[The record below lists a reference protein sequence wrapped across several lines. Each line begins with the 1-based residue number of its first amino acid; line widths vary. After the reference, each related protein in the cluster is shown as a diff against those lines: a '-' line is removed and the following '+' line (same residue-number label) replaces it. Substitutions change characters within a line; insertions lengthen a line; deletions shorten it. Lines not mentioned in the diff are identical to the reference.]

1 LFPFY
6 YHDDDD
12 KHIKFSWS
20 TARVAKIF
28 KQLNPNQ
35 KEFVEKH
42 GFGYLVNIKKFT
54 VPVGFLEWVMHNTS
68 ASAKQMVI
76 KVLGI
81 PCGDRL
87 VDVDSRDF
95 EIEALVEK
103 YKAQYKDGDTY
114 SIKKCIDLML
124 NEYDEKDNF
133 MRHFMLFII
142 STILIPVKSNSLT
155 VEYLYSLV
163 DLNLLPQY
171 DWAEEVLHV
180 IMHEVGRFHSLRDFH
195 GNVVASKHFY
205 MYGSLPLLAV
215 SNIYPEF
222 PKHNNAFIL

>member
-1 LFPFY
+1 
-6 YHDDDD
+6 
-12 KHIKFSWS
+12 
-20 TARVAKIF
+20 
-28 KQLNPNQ
+28 
-35 KEFVEKH
+35 
-42 GFGYLVNIKKFT
+42 VNIKKFT

-124 NEYDEKDNF
+124 NEYDEKTT
-133 MRHFMLFII
+133 L
-142 STILIPVKSNSLT
+142 
-155 VEYLYSLV
+155 
-163 DLNLLPQY
+163 
-171 DWAEEVLHV
+171 
-180 IMHEVGRFHSLRDFH
+180 
-195 GNVVASKHFY
+195 
-205 MYGSLPLLAV
+205 
-215 SNIYPEF
+215 
-222 PKHNNAFIL
+222 